1 MQYHQVYNFIIP
13 KLEKDLSPIF
23 TYHNAEHTISV
34 ISSAEH
40 LAMAEDIVSEN
51 EIKLLKTA
59 ALFHDTGF
67 LKDADNHEHHSCEL
81 AKKYLP
87 YFDYNVEEIDIV
99 CEMILAT
106 KIPQAPTN
114 KLSRI
119 LCDADLYYVGTSH
132 YNDRSKKLLEEY
144 HNLNIDINN
153 EQWVDK
159 QLHFLENH
167 TFYTPTARNECDIN
181 KKKVIQDLKARFKS
195 KGSYSLQINTFL
207 SDSII
212 NLIGVLF
219 AAFALKGFLVPNH
232 FFDGGVTGIS
242 LLFHEIY
249 HINLTYIIILFNI
262 PFVVISYFFI
272 GKTFALKMLGSVI
285 LLGLCLVLMPSLA
298 LTSDKLLISIF
309 GGVFLGIGVGLI
321 MRAGSALDGIE
332 VLALY
337 TLKKTSFSITEI
349 ILGINIIIFGIA
361 ALNFGIETAL
371 YSILTYFCAT
381 RTIDYV
387 VEGIQAYSGVT
398 IVSSLSDEIKYHLVE
413 KLGRGITIYKGERGY
428 LPGKFDVHTPCD
440 LIFTVITRLELRRLK
455 NVVHSIDPKA
465 FIFVSTIKESSG
477 GVLKKIVKH

>member
-1 MQYHQVYNFIIP
+1 MQYNQVYNFILP
-13 KLEKDLSPIF
+13 KLEKDLSPLY

-40 LAMAEDIVSEN
+40 LAMAEDVMSEHD
-51 EIKLLKTA
+51 IKLLKTA

-67 LKDADNHEHHSCEL
+67 LVDAENHEDHSCAL
-81 AKKYLP
+81 AKKHLP
-87 YFDYNVEEIDIV
+87 NFNYTEEDIASI
-99 CEMILAT
+99 CALILST
-106 KIPQAPTN
+106 KIPQNPSN
-114 KLSRI
+114 KLARI
-119 LCDADLYYVGTSH
+119 LCDADLFYLGTSH
-132 YNDRSKKLLEEY
+132 YTERSKKLLLEFN
-144 HNLNIDINN
+144 NLGITLDDR
-153 EQWVDK
+153 QWAEK
-159 QLHFLENH
+159 QLHFLEKH
-167 TFYTPTARNECDIN
+167 TFYTQTARNECDTN
-181 KKKVIQDLKARFKS
+181 KKKTIHELKS
-195 KGSYSLQINTFL
+195 KFKTQTANNRNISAFM
-207 SDSII
+207 SDSFI
-212 NLIGVLF
+212 NIVGVLLS
-219 AAFALKGFLVPNH
+219 AFALKGFLVPNH
-232 FFDGGVTGIS
+232 FFDGGVTGMS

-249 HINLTYIIILFNI
+249 HINLAYVIILFNI
-262 PFVVISYFFI
+262 PFVIISYFSI
-272 GKTFALKMLGSVI
+272 GQSFSLKMFGSVV
-285 LLGLCLVLMPSLA
+285 LLGICLVLMPTIA

-309 GGVFLGIGVGLI
+309 GGVFLGLGVGLI

-349 ILGINIIIFGIA
+349 ILGINIIIFSIA
-361 ALNFGIETAL
+361 AINFGIETAL

-428 LPGKFDVHTPCD
+428 LPGNFDVHTPCD

-455 NVVHSIDPKA
+455 NVVHNIDPKA
-465 FIFVSTIKESSG
+465 FIFVSAIKESSG